1 MVHAIVPA
9 PGEAEPE
16 RQLDLGVELGIAQVI
31 QGDIF
36 FTKKKKIYIYVYMY
50 IYYKF
55 YIVSISQ
62 NVTSVHVKIYN
73 FYR

>member
-31 QGDIF
+31 QGD
-36 FTKKKKIYIYVYMY
+36 KIGRA
-50 IYYKF
+50 
-55 YIVSISQ
+55 
-62 NVTSVHVKIYN
+62 HV
-73 FYR
+73 

>member
-36 FTKKKKIYIYVYMY
+36 FTKKKLFLVVLLPCMYVHHM
-50 IYYKF
+50 
-55 YIVSISQ
+55 
-62 NVTSVHVKIYN
+62 HAWCP
-73 FYR
+73 

>member
-36 FTKKKKIYIYVYMY
+36 FTKKKKNIYICIYVY
-50 IYYKF
+50 IL
-55 YIVSISQ
+55 
-62 NVTSVHVKIYN
+62 
-73 FYR
+73 